1 MAARHYVPPST
12 INACVVD
19 LNVQSVQMLLYALS
33 VLNVH
38 SYECVCENECQEEQ

>member
-1 MAARHYVPPST
+1 MHGCQSLCAAL
-12 INACVVD
+12 CVVD

-38 SYECVCENECQEEQ
+38 SYECVCE